1 MIFAVLSIEAK
12 FGSLKEME
20 KANLKFEKFV
30 EKLTPSSSSLFI
42 GLGEEDSA
50 DYLESAAK
58 LLGVKKFDICTLAP
72 EIKSGKNKSIFVAS
86 ARSWIHDMNITPSG
100 SYKIGAVLG
109 AEKLN
114 TEAANALLKIL
125 EEPPKYAF
133 IFIFSATDNM
143 LATVKSR
150 CKKFHFWASKDASL
164 TEQFDREILKKYFY
178 EQSKEIE
185 KKIKDNEIN
194 EFLDVVLQS
203 AEKDL
208 RNDPTLKNSDLLK
221 EIYKVKRRIKQNANA
236 RLQIENL
243 MLKYKSK

>member
-1 MIFAVLSIEAK
+1 LSIEAK

-42 GLGEEDSA
+42 GLNEENSGK
-50 DYLESAAK
+50 YLESAAK
-58 LLGVKKFDICTLAP
+58 LLGVKKFDICTLVP
-72 EIKSGKNKSIFVAS
+72 EIKSGKNKSIFVS
-86 ARSWIHDMNITPSG
+86 SVRSWIHDMNITPSG
-100 SYKIGAVLG
+100 SFKIGAVLG

-114 TEAANALLKIL
+114 TEAANTLLKIL
-125 EEPPKYAF
+125 EEPPRYAY

-150 CKKFHFWASKDASL
+150 CKQFHFSASKDTSVV
-164 TEQFDREILKKYFY
+164 EQFDREILTKYFY
-178 EQSKEIE
+178 EQSREIE

-194 EFLDVVLQS
+194 EFLDMVLQS
-203 AEKDL
+203 AEQDL
-208 RNDPTLKNSDLLK
+208 RNDPTLKNSALLK

-236 RLQIENL
+236 RLQVENL
-243 MLKYKSK
+243 LLKFKNH